1 MEKLKNIKN
10 GQLHKHYAKI
20 KNYLVIKDKDKARD
34 FWSSIF
40 NSRAMDIR
48 AKVIY
53 NRIYVCNDTNI
64 I

>member
-34 FWSSIF
+34 YCDMGIAHFRKF
-40 NSRAMDIR
+40 RKR
-48 AKVIY
+48 RYK
-53 NRIYVCNDTNI
+53 
-64 I
+64 